1 MYFGDKTCKS
11 GKAKETS
18 YIPCIIKTVRIES
31 EGIVLAKMLIL
42 SIPEEEET
50 LIDKIMAVVNSTQDE
65 QGTELRKNVSVIH
78 IGTLE
83 INMTQHSVYKDG
95 KEILLT
101 NTEFKMLYY
110 LASNKGMALSK
121 DQIYN
126 YIWNGEYALDDRNIT
141 SHIRRL
147 RVKIEDDPAQ
157 PQYIQ
162 TVRGIGYRMGK

>member
-1 MYFGDKTCKS
+1 M
-11 GKAKETS
+11 AK
-18 YIPCIIKTVRIES
+18 V
-31 EGIVLAKMLIL
+31 LIL
-42 SIPEEEET
+42 SIPEEEEP
-50 LIDKIMAVVNSTQDE
+50 LIDKIMAVVNNSQDE
-65 QGTELRKNVSVIH
+65 HQTELGKNANVSVIN
-78 IGTLE
+78 IGKLE
-83 INMTQHSVYKDG
+83 INITQHSVYKEG
-95 KEILLT
+95 KEIPLT

-126 YIWNGEYALDDRNIT
+126 FIWNGEYALDDSNIT

-162 TVRGIGYRMGK
+162 TVRGIGYRMGT

>member
-1 MYFGDKTCKS
+1 M
-11 GKAKETS
+11 AK
-18 YIPCIIKTVRIES
+18 V
-31 EGIVLAKMLIL
+31 LIL
-42 SIPEEEET
+42 SIPEEEEP
-50 LIDKIMAVVNSTQDE
+50 LIDKIMAIVNTSEEE
-65 QGTELRKNVSVIH
+65 QNTELRKSVSVIN
-78 IGTLE
+78 IGKLQ
-83 INMTQHSVYKDG
+83 INMTQHSVYKEG

-126 YIWNGEYALDDRNIT
+126 YIWNGEYALDDSNIT

-162 TVRGIGYRMGK
+162 TVRGSGYRMGK

>member
-1 MYFGDKTCKS
+1 M
-11 GKAKETS
+11 AK
-18 YIPCIIKTVRIES
+18 V
-31 EGIVLAKMLIL
+31 LIL
-42 SIPEEEET
+42 SIPEEEEP
-50 LIDKIMAVVNSTQDE
+50 LIDKIMAIVNTSEEE
-65 QGTELRKNVSVIH
+65 QNTELRKSVSVIN
-78 IGTLE
+78 IGKLQ
-83 INMTQHSVYKDG
+83 INMTQHSVYKEG

-126 YIWNGEYALDDRNIT
+126 YIWNGEYALDDSNIT

>member
-1 MYFGDKTCKS
+1 M
-11 GKAKETS
+11 AK
-18 YIPCIIKTVRIES
+18 V
-31 EGIVLAKMLIL
+31 LIL
-42 SIPEEEET
+42 SIPEEEES

-65 QGTELRKNVSVIH
+65 QGIELGKGVNVIH

-83 INMTQHSVYKDG
+83 INMTQHSVYKEG
-95 KEILLT
+95 KEIPLT
-101 NTEFKMLYY
+101 NTEFKMLYF
-110 LASNKGMALSK
+110 LALNKGMALSK

-126 YIWNGEYALDDRNIT
+126 YIWNGEYALDDSNIT

-162 TVRGIGYRMGK
+162 TVRGVGYRMKK

>member
-1 MYFGDKTCKS
+1 M
-11 GKAKETS
+11 AK
-18 YIPCIIKTVRIES
+18 V
-31 EGIVLAKMLIL
+31 LIL
-42 SIPEEEET
+42 SIPEEEEP
-50 LIDKIMAVVNSTQDE
+50 LIDKIMAIVNTSEEE
-65 QGTELRKNVSVIH
+65 QNTELRKSVSVIN
-78 IGTLE
+78 IGKLQ
-83 INMTQHSVYKDG
+83 INMTQHSVYKEG

-126 YIWNGEYALDDRNIT
+126 YIWNGEYALDDSNIT

-162 TVRGIGYRMGK
+162 TVRGIGYRMGT

>member
-1 MYFGDKTCKS
+1 M
-11 GKAKETS
+11 AK
-18 YIPCIIKTVRIES
+18 V
-31 EGIVLAKMLIL
+31 LIL
-42 SIPEEEET
+42 SIPEEEEP
-50 LIDKIMAVVNSTQDE
+50 LIDKIMAIVNNSEEE
-65 QGTELRKNVSVIH
+65 QKTELRKRVSIIN
-78 IGTLE
+78 IGKLQ

-126 YIWNGEYALDDRNIT
+126 YIWNGKYALDDSNIT

-162 TVRGIGYRMGK
+162 TVRVIGYRMGK

>member
-1 MYFGDKTCKS
+1 M
-11 GKAKETS
+11 
-18 YIPCIIKTVRIES
+18 VRIGS
-31 EGIVLAKMLIL
+31 EGIVLAKVLIL
-42 SIPEEEET
+42 SIPEEEEP
-50 LIDKIMAVVNSTQDE
+50 LIDKIMAIVNNSEEE
-65 QGTELRKNVSVIH
+65 QKTELRKRVSIIN
-78 IGTLE
+78 IGKLQ

-126 YIWNGEYALDDRNIT
+126 YIWNGEYALDDSNIT

-162 TVRGIGYRMGK
+162 TVRGIGYRMRK

>member
-1 MYFGDKTCKS
+1 M
-11 GKAKETS
+11 AK
-18 YIPCIIKTVRIES
+18 V
-31 EGIVLAKMLIL
+31 LIL
-42 SIPEEEET
+42 SIPEEEEP
-50 LIDKIMAVVNSTQDE
+50 LIDKIMAIVNNSEKE
-65 QGTELRKNVSVIH
+65 QKTKLRKSVSIIN
-78 IGTLE
+78 IGKLQ

-126 YIWNGEYALDDRNIT
+126 YIWNGEYALDDSNIT

-162 TVRGIGYRMGK
+162 TVRGIGYRMRK